1 MRSLRF
7 IALLGVSAQVAIG
20 QQAVQPPPPAVHG
33 TTLTTTT
40 TTTLTLEDA
49 IATAQR
55 NNPQYIQVKNNLR
68 TADAQIR
75 AAYGALLPSAS
86 GSFSTSWQQ
95 GGTQYVQGIALPSS
109 SDAYY
114 GRYYAGVNYSINAG
128 LAFAPRAAKATRRAS
143 EADITN
149 QSEVLRAAVTT
160 QYITALQA
168 DATAALQDSLVQ
180 TAQGQLELANAKMQ
194 VGAGTVLEVRTA
206 QVAVGQAEVNALRDH
221 NTARVERL
229 RLFQQM
235 GVPADIDVQLTT
247 TFPVAQPT
255 FTLDSLLVLARRV
268 NPDLAARKSREQA
281 AEMGVKLAQTAYLPA
296 LTLSTGYGANSFGY
310 TNADILV
317 AQATTQA
324 AAAARSCRTQDS
336 IRVGAGLA
344 PKGCDSGVIP
354 PDQLDAIRASNKP
367 FSFQKA
373 PYSVSAFV
381 SIPIFNNFQRERD
394 LETQR
399 VQRDNALNDVRG
411 RALQLTTDV
420 TQAYLNL
427 VTAARTVELQTQV
440 AARATEELAFAEES
454 YKVGARTFLDVTT
467 ARGTYE
473 QAVIGRVNAIYDYH
487 KAFAALE
494 SAVGRPLR

>member
-7 IALLGVSAQVAIG
+7 VALLGVSAQVALG
-20 QQAVQPPPPAVHG
+20 QQAPNAPRG
-33 TTLTTTT
+33 TTLT
-40 TTTLTLEDA
+40 LDEA

-55 NNPQYIQVKNNLR
+55 NNPLYLQVKNNLR
-68 TADAQIR
+68 NADAQIR

-114 GRYYAGVNYSINAG
+114 GRYYAGLNYNINAG
-128 LAFAPRAAKATRRAS
+128 LAFAPRAAKANRSAS

-149 QSEVLRAAVTT
+149 QSEVLRAGVTT

-168 DATAALQDSLVQ
+168 EAQAALQDSLVQ
-180 TAQGQLELANAKMQ
+180 TAQGQLDLANAKMQ

-206 QVAVGQAEVNALRDH
+206 EVAVGQSQVNSLREH
-221 NTARVERL
+221 NQVRIEKL

-247 TFPVAQPT
+247 KFPVAQPS
-255 FTLDSLLVLARRV
+255 FSLDSLLDLARRV
-268 NPDLAARKSREQA
+268 NPDLAARKSRERA
-281 AEMGVKLAQTAYLPA
+281 SEMGVKLAQTQYLPS
-296 LTLSTGYGANSFGY
+296 LSLSTGYGANSFGY
-310 TNADILV
+310 TNSDILV
-317 AQATTQA
+317 LQATTQA
-324 AAAARSCRTQDS
+324 AAAARNCVTQDS

-344 PKGCDSGVIP
+344 PKGCDSGIIP
-354 PDQLDAIRASNKP
+354 SDKLDAIRASNKP

-381 SIPIFNNFQRERD
+381 SIPIFNNFGRERD
-394 LETQR
+394 IETQR
-399 VQRDNALNDVRG
+399 VQRDNAVNDLRA

-427 VTAARTVELQTQV
+427 VTAAKTVELQTQI
-440 AARATEELAFAEES
+440 AGKATEELAFAEES
-454 YKVGARTFLDVTT
+454 YKVGAKTFLDVTT

-473 QAVIGRVNAIYDYH
+473 QALIARVNSIYEYH